1 MVLSLQ
7 IIFIPGEFATLRLWG
22 ILDLQ
27 FSESQIIQVII
38 LNKILTIV
46 KDYNY
51 NNYTLYNQC

>member
-7 IIFIPGEFATLRLWG
+7 IIFIPGEFATLKLWG

-46 KDYNY
+46 QDYN
-51 NNYTLYNQC
+51 